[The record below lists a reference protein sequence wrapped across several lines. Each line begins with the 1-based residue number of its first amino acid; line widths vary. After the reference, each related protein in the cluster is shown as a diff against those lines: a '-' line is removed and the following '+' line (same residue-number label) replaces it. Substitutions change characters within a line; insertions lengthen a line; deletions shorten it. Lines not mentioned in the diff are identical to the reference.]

1 MKKTGWIA
9 IALAA
14 GSVLAQQP
22 RVENARMETH
32 QVSGGL
38 DATLR
43 AIMGAQSGPAWV
55 GYAEPMIRGDHQMC
69 CSNDNQ
75 RGCFLEPHAAGQSV
89 SAPPNQTVQLEG
101 PTHLVVLYRIEN
113 HQVEKVRSFTAEC
126 TLDAGG
132 LPFVWLTGAAP
143 VESVRYLLSV
153 AQNTTAGTSRRA
165 NGAVSAIALHADA
178 SADQALEQL
187 AGPAEPD
194 QVRRQ
199 AIFWLGNARGKH
211 GFEIVSRILR
221 EDLNDKIREH
231 AIFALTQSKEPDAL
245 DAVVR
250 AAHDDKSPRVRGQAL
265 FWLAQKAAQK
275 TAQAAISEAIANDP
289 ETEVKKRAV
298 FALTQMPAGE
308 GVPLLIQVA
317 RSNQNVTVRKQ
328 AMFWLG
334 QSKDP
339 RALAYIE
346 EVLK

>member
-1 MKKTGWIA
+1 MKKTSWIA

-14 GSVLAQQP
+14 GSALAQQP
-22 RVENARMETH
+22 RVENARMETR

-43 AIMGAQSGPAWV
+43 AIMGAQAGPAWV
-55 GYAEPMIRGDHQMC
+55 GYAVPMIPGDRQMC
-69 CSNDNQ
+69 CWNDSQ
-75 RGCFLEPHAAGQSV
+75 RGCFLETHTPGQIV
-89 SAPPNQTVQLEG
+89 TAPPNQTVKLEG
-101 PTHLVVLYRIEN
+101 PTHVVVLYRIEN
-113 HQVEKVRSFTAEC
+113 HQVEKVRSFTPEC

-153 AQNTTAGTSRRA
+153 AQNATAGGARRT
-165 NGAVSAIALHADA
+165 NGAVSAVALHADA
-178 SADQALEQL
+178 SADPALEQL

-194 QVRRQ
+194 QVRSE
-199 AIFWLGNARGKH
+199 AIFWLGSARGKR

-221 EDLNDKIREH
+221 EDPNDKMREH

-245 DAVVR
+245 DTVVR
-250 AAHDDKSPRVRGQAL
+250 AAHDDQSPRVRGQAL

-275 TAQAAISEAIANDP
+275 NAQAAISDAIANDP

-298 FALTQMPAGE
+298 FALTQMPAGA

-317 RSNQNVTVRKQ
+317 RSNPNPTVRKQ

>member
-1 MKKTGWIA
+1 MKNTGWIA

-22 RVENARMETH
+22 RVENARVETRT
-32 QVSGGL
+32 VSGGL

-43 AIMGAQSGPAWV
+43 AILSGQTAPAWI
-55 GYAEPMIRGDHQMC
+55 GYAEPMIPGDRQMC
-69 CSNDNQ
+69 CRNDDQ
-75 RGCFLEPHAAGQSV
+75 RGCFLEPHTGSPAV
-89 SAPPNQTVQLEG
+89 SASANQTVKLEG

-113 HQVEKVRSFTAEC
+113 HQVEKIRSFTPEC
-126 TLDAGG
+126 TLDVGG
-132 LPFVWLTGAAP
+132 LPFIWITGATPAD
-143 VESVRYLLSV
+143 SVRYLLNV
-153 AQNTTAGTSRRA
+153 AQSQRSSGS
-165 NGAVSAIALHADA
+165 VSAIALHADA

-187 AGPAEPD
+187 AGPAESD

-199 AIFWLGNARGKH
+199 AIFWLGSARGKR
-211 GFEIVSRILR
+211 GFELVSRILR
-221 EDLNDKIREH
+221 EDPNDKIREH
-231 AIFALTQSKEPDAL
+231 AIFALTQSQEPEAMN
-245 DAVVR
+245 AVVR
-250 AAHDDKSPRVRGQAL
+250 AAHDDTSPRVRGQAL

-275 TAQAAISEAIANDP
+275 TAQAAISDAIANDP
-289 ETEVKKRAV
+289 QTEVKKRAV

-317 RSNQNVTVRKQ
+317 RSNQNAAVRKQ